1 MDIIGTRKNV
11 AAIVGVLSVFF
22 CHFRGGNAPSYVY
35 RLLSELY
42 HPDDQD
48 L

>member
-1 MDIIGTRKNV
+1 M
-11 AAIVGVLSVFF
+11 FF
-22 CHFRGGNAPSYVY
+22 FFRGGNAPSYVY

-42 HPDDQD
+42 HPDDYE